1 MRFFTLLAAFATL
14 AATSAT
20 IKNCNTSSLFQI
32 TQLAL
37 VPDPPVAGESVA
49 MQLVFTNPGAP
60 IDNGTVLSTVTLNY
74 VPFPTSVSLLCENTA
89 CPISTGSQ
97 DRSTKSVWPS
107 SVTGHVTTKLEW
119 QTGSDT
125 LLCIHTDF
133 TVASES
139 LWSTLLR
146 GWQGGVRRMLGMLGV

>member
-1 MRFFTLLAAFATL
+1 MFLFLAFLAAFVPAE
-14 AATSAT
+14 SA

-32 TQLAL
+32 TDLAL

-49 MQLVFTNPGAP
+49 MQLQFTNPGAP
-60 IDNGTVLSTVTLNY
+60 VDNGTVMSTITLNY
-74 VPFPTSVSLLCENTA
+74 VPFPTSISPLCNNTD
-89 CPISTGSQ
+89 CPIPSGSQ

-119 QTGSDT
+119 MNGSDT

-133 TVASES
+133 TVASMS
-139 LWSTLLR
+139 VWDTMLR
-146 GWQGGVRRMLGMLGV
+146 AIQRGVRRMLGV